1 MKNANKNF
9 RNDFDKIMTIAV
21 AIGVILLLV
30 TAALGIA
37 TGDFYC
43 LILAVS
49 FGLVLSGWVYL
60 VYLPGRADSVLARV
74 CILAGM
80 AGIMTMS
87 TYGLPGIENRGA
99 TMGVVLLVAG
109 SICILCKKLIAE
121 WRARKA
127 KEILGEE
134 VYKTEKMLQEMR
146 MSLYGS
152 AYRPTYY
159 EGIESTQGINATPAK
174 NLNGKSKGATDSR
187 VVDSGEIQNGASGMH
202 YAGTNV
208 PHDSGKRYGY

>member
-1 MKNANKNF
+1 MKNENKKF
-9 RNDFDKIMTIAV
+9 RNDSDKIMTIAV

-60 VYLPGRADSVLARV
+60 GHLPGRADSVLARV

-99 TMGVVLLVAG
+99 IMGAILLVTG
-109 SICILCKKLIAE
+109 SIYILCEELIVRPLAK
-121 WRARKA
+121 WRARK
-127 KEILGEE
+127 EE
-134 VYKTEKMLQEMR
+134 ARKAEELQKRR
-146 MSLYGS
+146 MSLYRS
-152 AYRPTYY
+152 AYRPMYY
-159 EGIESTQGINATPAK
+159 GGIESTQGINATLAK
-174 NLNGKSKGATDSR
+174 NLNGKSKVAA
-187 VVDSGEIQNGASGMH
+187 DSGVITSEEIQNGASGRY